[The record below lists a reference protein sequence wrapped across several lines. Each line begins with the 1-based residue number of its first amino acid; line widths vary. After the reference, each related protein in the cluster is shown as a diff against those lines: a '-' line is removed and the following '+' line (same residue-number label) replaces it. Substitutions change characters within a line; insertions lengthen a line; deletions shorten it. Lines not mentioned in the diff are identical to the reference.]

1 MKTPTLDVKSF
12 TQFLTYDFIT
22 QALAKNWTMFLPVVV
37 LLLIGLF
44 IMPAFTPVIT
54 LLAIFNLAFS
64 FLIVSKSL
72 SISSPT
78 ELTSYPTI
86 ILISTVLRLC
96 LSVSVT
102 KGVLEQGEA
111 GDFIKLIGTFSTG
124 NSPLVGLVV
133 FIMILVVQFI
143 VVAKGSERVAEV
155 AARFTLDAMPGKQ
168 MSIDAD
174 MRAGLIGQDQARRM
188 RTSLQKESQLYGAMD
203 GALKFIKGDSI
214 ATIILFFVNIIGGLI
229 KGYYDYGDIWLAVEK
244 YTVMSIGD
252 GLVAVISSI
261 IVALSAG
268 FVVTRIA
275 VEDDGSNIASDI
287 VQQFVLD
294 PKPLALTSGFMGV
307 FAFLTLF
314 AGAPALFLPLGL
326 VGGALGGG
334 AYFINRQRKQLEE
347 QRADEMVKAGAAPDS
362 DELTPTFA
370 VPVALVV
377 SPQLTPLIDPK
388 TEIGARFRAD
398 LPKLRSSLY
407 YDLGVLLPN
416 VYVTGDAPIKEYQY
430 MLVLKEVPMAF
441 GAIRPDCV
449 YVNDSAENIKV
460 FGLAGEDVRNPADL
474 RPGCWIPAGQRPMA
488 ELAGLKVWEPQD
500 VMTLH
505 LSHVLRRYTHE
516 FIGLQEAQAYLD
528 FAARGVPKLVE
539 EVVPKTVSLQQFADV
554 LQRLVQ
560 ENISIRDIKTVL
572 DALAEWGRIEKDPVM
587 LTEYI
592 RASMKRYL
600 AFRHTG
606 GKDVLFVYLLDPE
619 IEDVI
624 RSAIRRTSTGT
635 FLSLDPS
642 LTHDILA
649 ALRRELASNQGSA
662 QTPVIITDME
672 LRRFVRKMV
681 ELEFPSLAVLSYQE
695 LTPEL
700 NVQPIA
706 RISMRPPQNDFN
718 YGYAPALE
726 AETNNPAL
734 EQVN

>member
-1 MKTPTLDVKSF
+1 MEVPALNVKSLSKF
-12 TQFLTYDFIT
+12 FHFEFI
-22 QALAKNWTMFLPVVV
+22 AKVLAQNWTMFLPVVV
-37 LLLIGLF
+37 LLLVGLF
-44 IMPAFTPVIT
+44 IAPPFTPLIT
-54 LLAIFNLAFS
+54 FLAIINLAFA

-72 SISSPT
+72 TISSPT

-86 ILISTVLRLC
+86 ILVSTILRLC
-96 LSVSVT
+96 MSVAVT
-102 KGVLEQGEA
+102 KAVLTEGSA
-111 GDFIKLIGTFSTG
+111 GDFIKAIGQFSTG
-124 NSPLVGLVV
+124 NNALVGIVV

-143 VVAKGSERVAEV
+143 VVAKGAERVAEV

-174 MRAGLIGQDQARRM
+174 MRAGLIPQDQARRM
-188 RTSLQKESQLYGAMD
+188 RTALQKESQLYGAMD

-214 ATIILFFVNIIGGLI
+214 ATIILFFVNVLGGLA
-229 KGYYDYGDIWLAVEK
+229 KGYFEFNGDMGRAIHK
-244 YTVMSIGD
+244 YTTLSIGD

-261 IVALSAG
+261 LVALSAG
-268 FVVTRIA
+268 FVVTRIS
-275 VEDDGSNIASDI
+275 VEEDGSNIASDI

-294 PKPLALTSGFMGV
+294 PKPLALTSAFMV
-307 FAFLTLF
+307 AFALLSLAVSWTLVLPLVAVGGTLG
-314 AGAPALFLPLGL
+314 AGA
-326 VGGALGGG
+326 
-334 AYFINRQRKQLEE
+334 FIIHK
-347 QRADEMVKAGAAPDS
+347 QRAKAIEAQTEALARAGTPDN

-388 TEIGARFRAD
+388 TVIGAKFRDD

-416 VYVTGDAPIKEYQY
+416 VYVSGDAPIKESQY
-430 MLVLKEVPMAF
+430 MLVIKEVPMAW
-441 GAIRPDCV
+441 GYLRPDSL

-460 FGLAGEDVRNPADL
+460 FGLTGEDVRNPADL
-474 RPGCWIPAGQRPMA
+474 RPGSWIPASQRPQA

-505 LSHVLRRYTHE
+505 LSHVLRRHAHE

-560 ENISIRDIKTVL
+560 ENISIRDIKSVL

-624 RSAIRRTSTGT
+624 RNAIRRTSTGT

-642 LTHDILA
+642 LTHDILT
-649 ALRRELASNQGSA
+649 ALRRELSQNQGSTQA
-662 QTPVIITDME
+662 PVIITDME

-681 ELEFPSLAVLSYQE
+681 ELEFPALSVLSYQE

-706 RISMRPPQNDFN
+706 RISMRPTQMD
-718 YGYAPALE
+718 YGYYNAPTIE
-726 AETNNPAL
+726 SESNNPAL
-734 EQVN
+734 AQVN

>member
-1 MKTPTLDVKSF
+1 MKASPIDLKLISK
-12 TQFLTYDFIT
+12 FLRFDYIT
-22 QALAKNWTMFLPVVV
+22 KVLAQNWTMFLPIVV
-37 LLLIGLF
+37 LLLVGLF
-44 IMPAFTPVIT
+44 IAPAFPPLIT
-54 LLAIFNLAFS
+54 FLAIINLAFS

-72 SISSPT
+72 TISNPT

-86 ILISTVLRLC
+86 ILVSTILRLC
-96 LSVSVT
+96 LSVAVT
-102 KGVLEQGEA
+102 KGVLEQGQA
-111 GDFIKLIGTFSTG
+111 GEFIKAIGTFSTG
-124 NSPLVGLVV
+124 NNPLVGIVV

-143 VVAKGSERVAEV
+143 VIAKGAERVAEV
-155 AARFTLDAMPGKQ
+155 AARFTLDALPGKQ

-174 MRAGLIGQDQARRM
+174 MRAGLIPQEQARRM
-188 RTSLQKESQLYGAMD
+188 RLTLQKESQLYGAMD

-229 KGYYDYGDIWLAVEK
+229 KGYVELGDLWKAVQK
-244 YTVMSIGD
+244 YTVLSIGD

-261 IVALSAG
+261 LVALSAG

-275 VEDDGSNIASDI
+275 VEDDGSNIGSDI
-287 VQQFVLD
+287 VQQFILD
-294 PKPLALTSGFMGV
+294 PKPLALTSSFLGV
-307 FAFLTLF
+307 FAVLSLAVSWTLV
-314 AGAPALFLPLGL
+314 LPLGA
-326 VGGALGGG
+326 VGGVLGAG
-334 AYFINRQRKQLEE
+334 AYIINK
-347 QRADEMVKAGAAPDS
+347 QRARVLEAQADALAKAGSAEN

-388 TEIGARFRAD
+388 TAIGARFRAD

-416 VYVTGDAPIKEYQY
+416 VYVTGDAPIKESQY
-430 MLVLKEVPMAF
+430 MLVIKEVPMAW
-441 GAIRPDCV
+441 GYLRPNCV

-460 FGLAGEDVRNPADL
+460 FGLLGEDVRNPADL
-474 RPGCWIPAGQRPMA
+474 RPGCWIPATQRPQA

-505 LSHVLRRYTHE
+505 LSHILRRSAHE

-539 EVVPKTVSLQQFADV
+539 EVVPKTISLQQFADV

-560 ENISIRDIKTVL
+560 ENISIRDIKSIL

-592 RASMKRYL
+592 RSSMKRYL

-606 GKDVLFVYLLDPE
+606 GKEILFVYLLDPE

-624 RSAIRRTSTGT
+624 RGAIRRTSTGT

-649 ALRRELASNQGSA
+649 ALRRELSNNQGSTQA
-662 QTPVIITDME
+662 PVIITDME

-681 ELEFPSLAVLSYQE
+681 ELEFPTLSVLSYQE

-706 RISMRPPQNDFN
+706 RISMRPPQNDFGFN
-718 YGYAPALE
+718 FPQTLE
-726 AETNNPAL
+726 SETTNPAL
-734 EQVN
+734 AQVN